1 MPLFFA
7 DLDKKGKAK
16 NGEYCLYWILY
27 QRFVVSLHLKELFD
41 SKTPQNAENRT
52 VS

>member
-1 MPLFFA
+1 MLPEFCLSF
-7 DLDKKGKAK
+7 LYRKAK